1 MIEAVTPPPHPRLL
15 RLLKDYRLFLNTVK
29 SGAEQLRDVGMRVE
43 ILQTDY
49 EDGVDMLVRVRRDA
63 RQNTR
68 PGGAPAAGSG

>member
-1 MIEAVTPPPHPRLL
+1 MIEAVTPPPRPRLL

-63 RQNTR
+63 RQNAR